1 MKILN
6 ISNRIDWCELINNCF
21 LKDQIQRI
29 INSPAGSIGNAM
41 DEQDV
46 RVRRYGE
53 VVLNT
58 LSTVKTVLEYP
69 KGKEQ

>member
-1 MKILN
+1 
-6 ISNRIDWCELINNCF
+6 
-21 LKDQIQRI
+21 
-29 INSPAGSIGNAM
+29 M

-69 KGKEQ
+69 KGSSSVRSYNVQFENNRLFVP